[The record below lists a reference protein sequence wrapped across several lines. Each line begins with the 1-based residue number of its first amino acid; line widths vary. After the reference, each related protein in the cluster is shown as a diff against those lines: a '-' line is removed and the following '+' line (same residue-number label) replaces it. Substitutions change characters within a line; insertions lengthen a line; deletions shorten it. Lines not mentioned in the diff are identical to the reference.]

1 MKITE
6 ESEKKYGMAC
16 KVCQMQAKEDMTEKQ
31 RYYYIGC
38 PFRCIDNE
46 YCPTIEEIEKQGE

>member
-6 ESEKKYGMAC
+6 ENEKKYGMAC
-16 KVCQMQAKEDMTEKQ
+16 KVCQEKAKEEMTEKQ

-38 PFRCIDNE
+38 PYRCIDNE
-46 YCPTIEEIEKQGE
+46 YCPTIEKLEKQGE

>member
-1 MKITE
+1 MKITK

-16 KVCQMQAKEDMTEKQ
+16 KVCQLKCKEEIEPSK
-31 RYYYIGC
+31 RHYYIGC

-46 YCPTIEEIEKQGE
+46 YCPTIEELEKQGE

>member
-6 ESEKKYGMAC
+6 ENEKKYGMAC
-16 KVCQMQAKEDMTEKQ
+16 KVCQEKAREEMTEKQ

-38 PFRCIDNE
+38 PFRHIDN
-46 YCPTIEEIEKQGE
+46 